1 MLLVSSLTCF
11 MRLIRL
17 ITFVII
23 PKHLDNLNVDALIT
37 DRNVFTLIEN
47 DDGKIIWDAKAL
59 AKMFYNQWINKFVV

>member
-1 MLLVSSLTCF
+1 MG
-11 MRLIRL
+11 LIRL

-59 AKMFYNQWINKFVV
+59 AKMFYDKWINKFVV

>member
-23 PKHLDNLNVDALIT
+23 PKDLDNLNVNALIT
-37 DRNVFTLIEN
+37 DGNVFTLIEN

-59 AKMFYNQWINKFVV
+59 AKMFYDKWINKFVV

>member
-1 MLLVSSLTCF
+1 

-23 PKHLDNLNVDALIT
+23 PKDLDNLNVNALIT
-37 DRNVFTLIEN
+37 DGNVFTLIEN

-59 AKMFYNQWINKFVV
+59 AKMFYDKWINKFVV

>member
-11 MRLIRL
+11 MGLIRL

-59 AKMFYNQWINKFVV
+59 AKMFYN